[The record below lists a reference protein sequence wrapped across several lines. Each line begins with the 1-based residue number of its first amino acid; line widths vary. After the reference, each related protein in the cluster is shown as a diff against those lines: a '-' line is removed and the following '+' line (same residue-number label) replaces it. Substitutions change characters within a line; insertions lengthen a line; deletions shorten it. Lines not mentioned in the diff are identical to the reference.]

1 MRLSTLK
8 RSNAFLAAQDGG
20 RDEVEATVNRE
31 HHKSVTIASK
41 THNMTD
47 RHYVQRKPLFTEEHR
62 VSILKKLP
70 EMEELSGPSMKQWVN
85 PPQMHG
91 LSLRDLSLPTASG
104 GKPSSTSI
112 VPELC
117 HREPTSGLTFHG
129 RSARRSFSSSILEVQ
144 SINPPLRP
152 QLTSTVLNPT
162 YTPRSCHPRISQAH
176 LSSKE
181 ESGVEGTKTSSS
193 AANSECWY
201 QVDYW
206 ACAIPKVLPP
216 SPDRKSAAWNPN
228 KEYEAL
234 LDYTYPLRPGHVNR
248 EWNSPELQEDSLLRT
263 EPNMKDSG
271 IELDHLCSSASLS
284 GFEPSEIGVGRS
296 RDRSS
301 SHDPHVFLASSDVP
315 PCSTP
320 LSIANLTSLSV
331 DSLDCSRDRA
341 GSDQSRDGDYQL
353 HAEAA
358 SSSAAFIRSTRV
370 LPRSRWVGGEVDEEF
385 WPLPE
390 QLEELQQ
397 LSRQVREVAAQIS
410 PPATARC
417 ASLDRDTT
425 SMLPSITSS
434 QKTPETAQDK
444 QDGCEGTQR
453 CAAESAAAGGGRDSE
468 ALASSDGVRGQ
479 LSVTGVRECLLKQL
493 CDGQE
498 QSDSLTEHIQLFCSQ
513 LELLIQQLY
522 ALSQSMERIAAPAGD
537 IVSVKSSLA
546 DYQSFQKEL
555 SSHQPLTSCVLRAGQ
570 HLLSCINS
578 TSPFLR
584 DTLLLIEKQSGAL
597 QNHSDHV
604 FSSILSAMDSLA
616 LPTHHS
622 PVQLREEKNSAGT

>member
-8 RSNAFLAAQDGG
+8 HRNAFLAAQDGG
-20 RDEVEATVNRE
+20 GDKAEATVNRD
-31 HHKSVTIASK
+31 HHKSVTIAPK

-70 EMEELSGPSMKQWVN
+70 ETEELSGPSMKQWVN
-85 PPQMHG
+85 PPQTPG
-91 LSLRDLSLPTASG
+91 LSLWDLSLPTASG
-104 GKPSSTSI
+104 EKPSSTSI

-129 RSARRSFSSSILEVQ
+129 RSARRRFSSSILGVQ

-176 LSSKE
+176 SSSKE
-181 ESGVEGTKTSSS
+181 GSGVEGTKTSSS

-206 ACAIPKVLPP
+206 ACAIPKALPP

-234 LDYTYPLRPGHVNR
+234 LDYTYPLRPGPVNR
-248 EWNSPELQEDSLLRT
+248 EWNSPELQEDSLLRS

-284 GFEPSEIGVGRS
+284 GFEPSESGGGRS
-296 RDRSS
+296 RDRSRS
-301 SHDPHVFLASSDVP
+301 PDPQMFPASSDVP

-320 LSIANLTSLSV
+320 LSIANFTSLSV
-331 DSLDCSRDRA
+331 DSLDYSRDRA
-341 GSDQSRDGDYQL
+341 GSDQSRDGDDCQR

-358 SSSAAFIRSTRV
+358 FSSAAFIRSAKV

-410 PPATARC
+410 PPAKARC

-444 QDGCEGTQR
+444 QDGCEGTLR
-453 CAAESAAAGGGRDSE
+453 CAAETAAGGGRDSE
-468 ALASSDGVRGQ
+468 ALTSSDGVRGQ

-493 CDGQE
+493 CDGRE
-498 QSDSLTEHIQLFCSQ
+498 QSDSLIEHIQLFCSQ

-522 ALSQSMERIAAPAGD
+522 ALAQSMEKIAAPAGD
-537 IVSVKSSLA
+537 LVSVKSSLA

-570 HLLSCINS
+570 HLLSCMNS

-597 QNHSDHV
+597 QNHSEHV

>member
-8 RSNAFLAAQDGG
+8 RSNTFLAAQDGG
-20 RDEVEATVNRE
+20 REEAEATVNGE
-31 HHKSVTIASK
+31 NHKSVTIAPK
-41 THNMTD
+41 THYMTD

-62 VSILKKLP
+62 VSILKKHP
-70 EMEELSGPSMKQWVN
+70 ETEEPSGLAMN
-85 PPQMHG
+85 PPQTHG
-91 LSLRDLSLPTASG
+91 LSLRDLSLPTAFG
-104 GKPSSTSI
+104 EKPSSTSI
-112 VPELC
+112 VPERC

-129 RSARRSFSSSILEVQ
+129 RSAQRSFSSSILEVQ

-162 YTPRSCHPRISQAH
+162 YMPRSRHPRISQAY
-176 LSSKE
+176 LRSKE
-181 ESGVEGTKTSSS
+181 GSGVEGTKTSSS

-206 ACAIPKVLPP
+206 TCAIPKALPP

-228 KEYEAL
+228 KEYEEL
-234 LDYTYPLRPGHVNR
+234 LDYTYPLRPGHVSR
-248 EWNSPELQEDSLLRT
+248 EWNSTELQEDSLLRT

-284 GFEPSEIGVGRS
+284 GFEPSESGGGRS
-296 RDRSS
+296 RDRSRS
-301 SHDPHVFLASSDVP
+301 PDPQVFLASSDVP

-331 DSLDCSRDRA
+331 DSLDCGRDRG
-341 GSDQSRDGDYQL
+341 GSDQSRNGDDYQP

-358 SSSAAFIRSTRV
+358 SSSAAFICSANV

-385 WPLPE
+385 WPLPA

-397 LSRQVREVAAQIS
+397 LSR
-410 PPATARC
+410 
-417 ASLDRDTT
+417 
-425 SMLPSITSS
+425 

-453 CAAESAAAGGGRDSE
+453 CAAETAGGSRDSE
-468 ALASSDGVRGQ
+468 ALRSSGGVRGQ

-498 QSDSLTEHIQLFCSQ
+498 QSDSLIEHIQLFCSQ

-522 ALSQSMERIAAPAGD
+522 ALSQSMEKIAAPAGD
-537 IVSVKSSLA
+537 LVSVKSSLA

-555 SSHQPLTSCVLRAGQ
+555 SSHQPLSSCVLRAGQ

-578 TSPFLR
+578 TSPFLK
-584 DTLLLIEKQSGAL
+584 DTLLLIEKQTGAL

-604 FSSILSAMDSLA
+604 FSSILSALDSLA
-616 LPTHHS
+616 PPTHHS
-622 PVQLREEKNSAGT
+622 PAQLREEKNSAGT

>member
-8 RSNAFLAAQDGG
+8 RSNTFLAAQDGG
-20 RDEVEATVNRE
+20 REEAEATVNGE
-31 HHKSVTIASK
+31 NHKSVTIAPK
-41 THNMTD
+41 THYMTD

-62 VSILKKLP
+62 VSILKKHP
-70 EMEELSGPSMKQWVN
+70 ETVSWEKYFHCSTFHSKFSVYCT
-85 PPQMHG
+85 HG
-91 LSLRDLSLPTASG
+91 LSLRDLSLPTAFG
-104 GKPSSTSI
+104 EKPSSTSI
-112 VPELC
+112 VPERC

-129 RSARRSFSSSILEVQ
+129 RSAQRSFSSSILEVQ

-162 YTPRSCHPRISQAH
+162 YMPRSRHPRISQAY
-176 LSSKE
+176 LRSKE
-181 ESGVEGTKTSSS
+181 GSGVEGTKTSSS

-206 ACAIPKVLPP
+206 TCAIPKALPP

-228 KEYEAL
+228 KEYEEL
-234 LDYTYPLRPGHVNR
+234 LDYTYPLRPGHVSR
-248 EWNSPELQEDSLLRT
+248 EWNSTELQEDSLLRT

-284 GFEPSEIGVGRS
+284 GFEPSESGGGRS
-296 RDRSS
+296 RDRSRS
-301 SHDPHVFLASSDVP
+301 PDPQVFLASSDVP

-331 DSLDCSRDRA
+331 DSLDCGRDRG
-341 GSDQSRDGDYQL
+341 GSDQT
-353 HAEAA
+353 A
-358 SSSAAFIRSTRV
+358 SSSAAFICSANV

-385 WPLPE
+385 WPLPA

-397 LSRQVREVAAQIS
+397 LSRQVKVAAQIN
-410 PPATARC
+410 PRVTARC

-425 SMLPSITSS
+425 STLPSVTSS

-453 CAAESAAAGGGRDSE
+453 CAAETGIYFLSISHYTHSSFHHPPVLTCFVSE
-468 ALASSDGVRGQ
+468 Q
-479 LSVTGVRECLLKQL
+479 P
-493 CDGQE
+493 
-498 QSDSLTEHIQLFCSQ
+498 LFCSQ

-522 ALSQSMERIAAPAGD
+522 ALSQSMEKIAAPAGD
-537 IVSVKSSLA
+537 LVSVKSSLA

-555 SSHQPLTSCVLRAGQ
+555 SSHQPLSSCVLRAGQ

-578 TSPFLR
+578 TSPFLK
-584 DTLLLIEKQSGAL
+584 DTLLLIEKQTGAL

-604 FSSILSAMDSLA
+604 FSSILSMLELGFDETTETRKRTVS
-616 LPTHHS
+616 HC
-622 PVQLREEKNSAGT
+622 E

>member
-1 MRLSTLK
+1 MRLSTFK
-8 RSNAFLAAQDGG
+8 RSNASLAAQDGG
-20 RDEVEATVNRE
+20 RDEAEATVNGE
-31 HHKSVTIASK
+31 HHKSVTIAIK

-62 VSILKKLP
+62 SSILKKLP
-70 EMEELSGPSMKQWVN
+70 ETEELSGPSMKQWVN

-104 GKPSSTSI
+104 EKPSSTST
-112 VPELC
+112 VPELG

-162 YTPRSCHPRISQAH
+162 YTPRSRHPRISQAH

-181 ESGVEGTKTSSS
+181 GSGVEGTKTSSS
-193 AANSECWY
+193 AANSECWH

-206 ACAIPKVLPP
+206 ACAIPKALPP

-228 KEYEAL
+228 EEYEAL
-234 LDYTYPLRPGHVNR
+234 LDYTYPLRPGHVSR
-248 EWNSPELQEDSLLRT
+248 EWNSPGLQEDSLLRC

-284 GFEPSEIGVGRS
+284 GFEPSESGGGRS
-296 RDRSS
+296 RDRSRS
-301 SHDPHVFLASSDVP
+301 PDPQVFLASSDVP
-315 PCSTP
+315 PCCTP
-320 LSIANLTSLSV
+320 LSVTNVTSWSV
-331 DSLDCSRDRA
+331 DSLDCVRDRA
-341 GSDQSRDGDYQL
+341 GSDQSRDDYQR

-358 SSSAAFIRSTRV
+358 SSSAAFIRSANV

-397 LSRQVREVAAQIS
+397 LSKQVREVTAQIS

-417 ASLDRDTT
+417 ASLERDTT
-425 SMLPSITSS
+425 SMLPFISSS
-434 QKTPETAQDK
+434 QKRPETAQGK

-453 CAAESAAAGGGRDSE
+453 CAAETADGGSRDSE
-468 ALASSDGVRGQ
+468 ALT
-479 LSVTGVRECLLKQL
+479 SVTGVRECLLKQL

-498 QSDSLTEHIQLFCSQ
+498 QSDSVIEHIQLFCSQ
-513 LELLIQQLY
+513 LELLIRQLY
-522 ALSQSMERIAAPAGD
+522 ALSRSMEKIAAPAGD
-537 IVSVKSSLA
+537 LVSVKSSLA

-555 SSHQPLTSCVLRAGQ
+555 SRHQPLTSCVLQAGQ

-584 DTLLLIEKQSGAL
+584 DSLLLIEKQSGAL

-616 LPTHHS
+616 LPAHHR
-622 PVQLREEKNSAGT
+622 PVELREEKNSAGT

>member
-70 EMEELSGPSMKQWVN
+70 EMVSWGKYFHYSVL
-85 PPQMHG
+85 
-91 LSLRDLSLPTASG
+91 TSG

-453 CAAESAAAGGGRDSE
+453 CAAESGIYFLSI
-468 ALASSDGVRGQ
+468 SSYTFSSTVNGEWCVCVV
-479 LSVTGVRECLLKQL
+479 LFF
-493 CDGQE
+493 
-498 QSDSLTEHIQLFCSQ
+498 QLFCSQ

>member
-1 MRLSTLK
+1 MHLSTLK

-20 RDEVEATVNRE
+20 REEAEATVNGE
-31 HHKSVTIASK
+31 HHKSVTIAPK
-41 THNMTD
+41 THYMTD

-70 EMEELSGPSMKQWVN
+70 EMEEPSGLTMKQWVN
-85 PPQMHG
+85 PPQTHG
-91 LSLRDLSLPTASG
+91 LSLRDLSLPTASRE
-104 GKPSSTSI
+104 KPSSTSI
-112 VPELC
+112 VPERC
-117 HREPTSGLTFHG
+117 HREPPSGLTFHG
-129 RSARRSFSSSILEVQ
+129 RSAQRSFSSSILEVQ

-162 YTPRSCHPRISQAH
+162 YMPRSCHPRISQAH
-176 LSSKE
+176 LRSKE
-181 ESGVEGTKTSSS
+181 GSGVEGTKTSSS
-193 AANSECWY
+193 AVNSECWY

-206 ACAIPKVLPP
+206 ACAIPKALPP

-234 LDYTYPLRPGHVNR
+234 LDYTYPLRPGHVSR
-248 EWNSPELQEDSLLRT
+248 EWNSTELQEDYLLRT

-284 GFEPSEIGVGRS
+284 GFEPSESGGGRS
-296 RDRSS
+296 RDRSGS
-301 SHDPHVFLASSDVP
+301 PDPQVFLASSDVP

-331 DSLDCSRDRA
+331 DSLDCTRDRA
-341 GSDQSRDGDYQL
+341 GSDQSRNGDDYQH

-358 SSSAAFIRSTRV
+358 SSSAAFIRSANV

-397 LSRQVREVAAQIS
+397 LSRQKVREVAAQIS
-410 PPATARC
+410 PPATAPC

-425 SMLPSITSS
+425 STLPSITSS
-434 QKTPETAQDK
+434 QKTPETAKDK
-444 QDGCEGTQR
+444 QDGCEGTQC
-453 CAAESAAAGGGRDSE
+453 CAAETASGGRRSE
-468 ALASSDGVRGQ
+468 ALRSSGGVRGQ
-479 LSVTGVRECLLKQL
+479 LSVTGVRERLLKQL

-498 QSDSLTEHIQLFCSQ
+498 QSDSLIEHIQLFCSQ

-522 ALSQSMERIAAPAGD
+522 GLSQSMERIAAPAGD
-537 IVSVKSSLA
+537 FVSVKSSLA

-578 TSPFLR
+578 TSPFLK
-584 DTLLLIEKQSGAL
+584 DTLLLIEKQTGAL

-604 FSSILSAMDSLA
+604 FSSILSAMDTLA

-622 PVQLREEKNSAGT
+622 PTQLREEKNSAGT